1 MSTGGP
7 SGPRDDIVGK
17 PGRKVQAM
25 RKDYFVYIMS
35 SQRRVLYVGITS
47 TLEQRVFQHKQH
59 TLGGFTV
66 KYNVT
71 ILVYFESYDDVH
83 RAIGREKEIKGWR
96 REKKIA
102 LIESVNPR
110 WNDLSYGWY
119 QTHRFAPDRKV
130 S

>member
-1 MSTGGP
+1 M
-7 SGPRDDIVGK
+7 
-17 PGRKVQAM
+17 
-25 RKDYFVYIMS
+25 
-35 SQRRVLYVGITS
+35 
-47 TLEQRVFQHKQH
+47 
-59 TLGGFTV
+59 

-83 RAIGREKEIKGWR
+83 RAIGREKKIKGWR

-110 WNDLSYGWY
+110 WNDLSYVWY

>member
-1 MSTGGP
+1 
-7 SGPRDDIVGK
+7 
-17 PGRKVQAM
+17 
-25 RKDYFVYIMS
+25 
-35 SQRRVLYVGITS
+35 
-47 TLEQRVFQHKQH
+47 
-59 TLGGFTV
+59 V

-96 REKKIA
+96 REKKVA

-119 QTHRFAPDRKV
+119 QRHRFAPDRKV
-130 S
+130 W

>member
-1 MSTGGP
+1 
-7 SGPRDDIVGK
+7 
-17 PGRKVQAM
+17 
-25 RKDYFVYIMS
+25 
-35 SQRRVLYVGITS
+35 
-47 TLEQRVFQHKQH
+47 
-59 TLGGFTV
+59 V

-83 RAIGREKEIKGWR
+83 RAIGREKKIKGWR

-119 QTHRFAPDRKV
+119 QRHRFAPDRKV

>member
-1 MSTGGP
+1 M
-7 SGPRDDIVGK
+7 
-17 PGRKVQAM
+17 
-25 RKDYFVYIMS
+25 
-35 SQRRVLYVGITS
+35 
-47 TLEQRVFQHKQH
+47 
-59 TLGGFTV
+59 

-83 RAIGREKEIKGWR
+83 RVIGREKKIKGWR

-119 QTHRFAPDRKV
+119 QRHRFAPDRKV